1 LFVNIEI
8 KVPSLG
14 ESESEATLVAWLKQ
28 PGDSVV
34 EDDVLAEIESDKI
47 TMEVTALASGT
58 LTDIRKRDGDVV
70 EPGEIIGLIEPGEVV
85 STEKDSAIASAEPV
99 AQKSIADEP
108 EDQDSGKSISKGTDA
123 DDSQAAEKD
132 NASHGVKAAF
142 AARRVMVQETA
153 PPAAPFDAAE
163 QEIERREERVPMSGL
178 RKTIARR
185 LKEAQNTA
193 AILTTFNEVNMQA
206 VMDLRSRY
214 RDAFKE
220 RHDVSLGFMSFF
232 VKACVEALRR
242 YPVINSCVEGEEIVY
257 RNYQDIGIAV
267 STERGL
273 VVPVLRDAG
282 SLSMAD
288 IERGIVAFADKARNG
303 ALQPGD
309 LRGGTFSITNG
320 GVFGSLLSTPILN
333 PPQSAILGMHTIQ
346 QRPVA
351 ENGQVVVRP
360 MMYVALSYDHRI
372 VDGRDAV
379 QFLTTVKEVMEYPG
393 RNLLDL

>member
-1 LFVNIEI
+1 MNIDI

-14 ESESEATLVAWLKQ
+14 ESESEATLVAWHKHV
-28 PGDSVV
+28 GDSVV

-47 TMEVTALASGT
+47 TMEVTATASGT
-58 LTDIRKRDGDVV
+58 LIEARKRDGDMVA
-70 EPGEIIGLIEPGEVV
+70 PGEVIGRIEAGEV
-85 STEKDSAIASAEPV
+85 IREPRKTDRAGKKADAPLAAVQPLKETPAPKAQPQAKQQAVKEMVVAS
-99 AQKSIADEP
+99 
-108 EDQDSGKSISKGTDA
+108 
-123 DDSQAAEKD
+123 
-132 NASHGVKAAF
+132 
-142 AARRVMVQETA
+142 
-153 PPAAPFDAAE
+153 PAAG
-163 QEIERREERVPMSGL
+163 RGEERVPMSAL

-185 LKEAQNTA
+185 LKEAQSTA
-193 AILTTFNEVNMQA
+193 AILTTFNEVNMQP

-220 RHDVSLGFMSFF
+220 HHGVSLGFMSFF
-232 VKACVEALRR
+232 VQACVEGLRR
-242 YPVINSCVEGEEIVY
+242 FPVINACVEGEEIIY

-282 SLSMAD
+282 TLDMAG
-288 IERGIVAFADKARNG
+288 IESAIASFAGKAKSG
-303 ALQPGD
+303 DLLPGD
-309 LRGGTFSITNG
+309 LKGGTFSITNG

-333 PPQSAILGMHTIQ
+333 PPQSAILGMHAIQ

-351 ENGQVVVRP
+351 ENGQVVIRP
-360 MMYVALSYDHRI
+360 MMYIALSYDHRI

-393 RNLLDL
+393 RVLLDL

>member
-1 LFVNIEI
+1 MNIEI

-14 ESESEATLVAWLKQ
+14 ESESEATLVAWQKQ
-28 PGDSVV
+28 LGDSVV

-47 TMEVTALASGT
+47 TMEVTATASGT
-58 LTDIRKRDGDVV
+58 LTEVRKKDGDTV
-70 EPGEIIGLIEPGEVV
+70 EPGEIIGLIKADATGASSPKKPEAKARKVV
-85 STEKDSAIASAEPV
+85 APV
-99 AQKSIADEP
+99 VVEDEP
-108 EDQDSGKSISKGTDA
+108 EKPKA
-123 DDSQAAEKD
+123 K
-132 NASHGVKAAF
+132 HGVEAALAAKRAKA
-142 AARRVMVQETA
+142 QET
-153 PPAAPFDAAE
+153 PIAAPVAAAAPSV
-163 QEIERREERVPMSGL
+163 ERREERMPMSAL

-193 AILTTFNEVNMQA
+193 AILTTFNEVNMQP

-220 RHDVSLGFMSFF
+220 RHGVGLGFMSFF
-232 VKACVEALRR
+232 VKACVEGLRR
-242 YPVINSCVEGEEIVY
+242 FPVVNSCLEGEEIIY

-282 SLSMAD
+282 LLSLAD
-288 IERGIVAFADKARNG
+288 IERGIVAFADKARSG

-360 MMYVALSYDHRI
+360 MMYIALSYDHRI

-379 QFLTTVKEVMEYPG
+379 QFLTTVKEAMEYPG
-393 RNLLDL
+393 RSLLDL

>member
-1 LFVNIEI
+1 MNIEI

-14 ESESEATLVAWLKQ
+14 ESESEATLVAWRKQ
-28 PGDSVV
+28 IGDSVV

-47 TMEVTALASGT
+47 TMEVTAIGSGT
-58 LTDIRKRDGDVV
+58 LSEMHKRDGDMV
-70 EPGEIIGLIEPGEVV
+70 EPGEIIGLIEAGEVKRE
-85 STEKDSAIASAEPV
+85 TAAKTADEKPAAEP
-99 AQKSIADEP
+99 ASKPEP
-108 EDQDSGKSISKGTDA
+108 GQSKA
-123 DDSQAAEKD
+123 KAKPEKPAAAESK
-132 NASHGVKAAF
+132 VEAAKTGKPREVVR
-142 AARRVMVQETA
+142 AA
-153 PPAAPFDAAE
+153 PAAGR
-163 QEIERREERVPMSGL
+163 QEERVPMSAL

-193 AILTTFNEVNMQA
+193 AILTTFNEVNMQP

-220 RHDVSLGFMSFF
+220 RHGVGLGFMSFF
-232 VKACVEALRR
+232 VKACVEGLRR
-242 YPVINSCVEGEEIVY
+242 FPVLNACVEGEEIVY

-267 STERGL
+267 STDKGL

-282 SLSMAD
+282 ALGMAD
-288 IERGIVAFADKARNG
+288 IERSIVGFADKARSG

-309 LRGGTFSITNG
+309 LKGGTFSITNG

-351 ENGQVVVRP
+351 ENGQVVIRP

-379 QFLTTVKEVMEYPG
+379 QFLTTVKEAMEYPG
-393 RNLLDL
+393 RVLLDV

>member
-1 LFVNIEI
+1 VNIEI

-14 ESESEATLVAWLKQ
+14 ESESEATLVAWHKQ
-28 PGDSVV
+28 VGDSIA

-47 TMEVTALASGT
+47 TMEVTATGSGT
-58 LTDIRKRDGDVV
+58 LKEVRKQDGDTV
-70 EPGEIIGLIEPGEVV
+70 EPGEIIGLIEAGEVV
-85 STEKDSAIASAEPV
+85 LAPAAKPVVKKETIEKVQP
-99 AQKSIADEP
+99 P
-108 EDQDSGKSISKGTDA
+108 EVTDA
-123 DDSQAAEKD
+123 AA
-132 NASHGVKAAF
+132 VKPMAKH
-142 AARRVMVQETA
+142 RVKEA
-153 PPAAPFDAAE
+153 PAATKQQ
-163 QEIERREERVPMSGL
+163 QEVATAGVAKSSERREERVKMSSL

-193 AILTTFNEVNMQA
+193 AILTTFNEVNMQP

-214 RDAFKE
+214 RDPFKE
-220 RHDVSLGFMSFF
+220 RHGVGLGFMSFF
-232 VKACVEALRR
+232 VKACVEGLRR
-242 YPVINSCVEGEEIVY
+242 FPVVNACVEGEEIVY

-282 SLSMAD
+282 ALGMAD
-288 IERGIVAFADKARNG
+288 VERGIAIFVDKARSG

-309 LRGGTFSITNG
+309 LKGGTFSITNG

-360 MMYVALSYDHRI
+360 MMYIALSYDHRV

-379 QFLTTVKEVMEYPG
+379 QFLTTVKEAMEYPG
-393 RNLLDL
+393 RILLDL

>member
-1 LFVNIEI
+1 VDIEI

-14 ESESEATLVAWLKQ
+14 ESESEATLVAWQKHV
-28 PGDSVV
+28 GDQIV

-47 TMEVTALASGT
+47 TMEVTAISSGT
-58 LTDIRKRDGDVV
+58 LKEVRKRDGDTV
-70 EPGEIIGLIEPGEVV
+70 EPGEIIGLIEAGEVALAPAAKAV
-85 STEKDSAIASAEPV
+85 EKKEITAKVQSSEPMTEPSEAAE
-99 AQKSIADEP
+99 A
-108 EDQDSGKSISKGTDA
+108 
-123 DDSQAAEKD
+123 AAEKPI
-132 NASHGVKAAF
+132 AKHGVE
-142 AARRVMVQETA
+142 AARTA
-153 PPAAPFDAAE
+153 TKRQPREVADAGVS
-163 QEIERREERVPMSGL
+163 QSSERREERVHMSSL

-193 AILTTFNEVNMQA
+193 AILTTFNEVNMQP

-220 RHDVSLGFMSFF
+220 RHDVGLGFMSFF
-232 VKACVEALRR
+232 VKACVEGLRR
-242 YPVINSCVEGEEIVY
+242 FPVINACVEGEDIVY

-282 SLSMAD
+282 TLSMAD
-288 IERGIVAFADKARNG
+288 VERGIVAFADKAKSG

-309 LRGGTFSITNG
+309 LKGGTFSITNG

-360 MMYVALSYDHRI
+360 MMYIALSYDHRV
-372 VDGRDAV
+372 VDGKEAV
-379 QFLTTVKEVMEYPG
+379 QFLTTVKEAMEFPG
-393 RNLLDL
+393 RILLDL

>member
-1 LFVNIEI
+1 MDIEI

-14 ESESEATLVAWLKQ
+14 ESESEATLVAWQKHV
-28 PGDSVV
+28 GDQVV

-47 TMEVTALASGT
+47 TMEVTAISSGT
-58 LTDIRKRDGDVV
+58 LKEVRKRDGDTV
-70 EPGEIIGLIEPGEVV
+70 EPGEIIGLIEAGEVALAPAAKAV
-85 STEKDSAIASAEPV
+85 EKKEMTAKVQPSEPVDAAAEEPV
-99 AQKSIADEP
+99 AK
-108 EDQDSGKSISKGTDA
+108 
-123 DDSQAAEKD
+123 
-132 NASHGVKAAF
+132 HGVEAAL
-142 AARRVMVQETA
+142 TA
-153 PPAAPFDAAE
+153 TKTQPREVADVGVS
-163 QEIERREERVPMSGL
+163 QSSERREDRVHMSSL

-193 AILTTFNEVNMQA
+193 AILTTFNEVNMQP

-220 RHDVSLGFMSFF
+220 RHDVGLGFMSFF
-232 VKACVEALRR
+232 VKACVEGLRR
-242 YPVINSCVEGEEIVY
+242 FPVINACVEGEDIVY

-288 IERGIVAFADKARNG
+288 VERGIVAFADKARNG

-309 LRGGTFSITNG
+309 LKGGTFSITNG

-360 MMYVALSYDHRI
+360 MMYIALSYDHRV
-372 VDGRDAV
+372 VDGKDAV
-379 QFLTTVKEVMEYPG
+379 QFLTTVKEAMEYPG
-393 RNLLDL
+393 RILLDL

>member
-1 LFVNIEI
+1 VNIEI

-14 ESESEATLVAWLKQ
+14 ESESEATLVAWQKQ
-28 PGDSVV
+28 LGDSVV

-47 TMEVTALASGT
+47 TMEVTATASGT
-58 LTDIRKRDGDVV
+58 LTEVRKKDGDTV
-70 EPGEIIGLIEPGEVV
+70 EPGEIIGLIKADATGASSPKKPEAKARKVV
-85 STEKDSAIASAEPV
+85 APV
-99 AQKSIADEP
+99 VVEDEP
-108 EDQDSGKSISKGTDA
+108 EKPKA
-123 DDSQAAEKD
+123 K
-132 NASHGVKAAF
+132 HGVEAALAAKRAKA
-142 AARRVMVQETA
+142 QET
-153 PPAAPFDAAE
+153 PIAAPVAAAAPSV
-163 QEIERREERVPMSGL
+163 ERREERMPMSAL

-193 AILTTFNEVNMQA
+193 AILTTFNEVNMQP

-220 RHDVSLGFMSFF
+220 RHGVGLGFMSFF
-232 VKACVEALRR
+232 VKACVEGLRR
-242 YPVINSCVEGEEIVY
+242 FPVVNSCLEGEEIIY

-282 SLSMAD
+282 LLSLAD
-288 IERGIVAFADKARNG
+288 IERGIVAFADKARSG

-360 MMYVALSYDHRI
+360 MMYIALSYDHRI

-393 RNLLDL
+393 RSLLDL

>member
-1 LFVNIEI
+1 MNIEI

-14 ESESEATLVAWLKQ
+14 ESESEATLVAWQKHV
-28 PGDSVV
+28 GDSVA

-47 TMEVTALASGT
+47 TMEVTAFAAGT
-58 LTDIRKRDGDVV
+58 LKEVRKQDGDTV
-70 EPGEIIGLIEPGEVV
+70 EPGEIIGLLEVSDV
-85 STEKDSAIASAEPV
+85 V
-99 AQKSIADEP
+99 AAKPAKPAAKPAKVTKKADEKV
-108 EDQDSGKSISKGTDA
+108 EA
-123 DDSQAAEKD
+123 AAEAAK
-132 NASHGVKAAF
+132 AKHGVEVALAAKR
-142 AARRVMVQETA
+142 AQPKEV
-153 PPAAPFDAAE
+153 PAAAVSG
-163 QEIERREERVPMSGL
+163 ERHEERVPMSAL

-193 AILTTFNEVNMQA
+193 AILTTFNEVNMQP

-214 RDAFKE
+214 REAFKE
-220 RHDVSLGFMSFF
+220 RHGVGLGFMSFF
-232 VKACVEALRR
+232 VKACVEGLRR
-242 YPVINSCVEGEEIVY
+242 FPVVNSCVEDQEIVY

-282 SLSMAD
+282 TLSMAN
-288 IERGIVAFADKARNG
+288 IEHAIIAYADKARAG
-303 ALQPGD
+303 TLQPGD
-309 LRGGTFSITNG
+309 LKGGTFSITNG

-360 MMYVALSYDHRI
+360 MMYIALSYDHRI

-379 QFLTTVKEVMEYPG
+379 QFLTTVKEAMEYPG
-393 RNLLDL
+393 RSLLDL

>member
-14 ESESEATLVAWLKQ
+14 ESESEATLVAWRKHA
-28 PGDSVV
+28 GDSVV

-47 TMEVTALASGT
+47 TMEVTAIASGT
-58 LTDIRKRDGDVV
+58 LLEVRKRDGDTV
-70 EPGEIIGLIEPGEVV
+70 EPGEIIGLIEAGEVV
-85 STEKDSAIASAEPV
+85 APEVKKTKPVSAKKVKPVEAAAPEEPKEK
-99 AQKSIADEP
+99 
-108 EDQDSGKSISKGTDA
+108 
-123 DDSQAAEKD
+123 
-132 NASHGVKAAF
+132 HGVKAAL
-142 AARRVMVQETA
+142 TA
-153 PPAAPFDAAE
+153 GREQAKATTQAAPLSV
-163 QEIERREERVPMSGL
+163 ERQEERVPMSAL

-185 LKEAQNTA
+185 LKDAQNTA
-193 AILTTFNEVNMQA
+193 AILTTFNEVNMQP

-214 RDAFKE
+214 RDAFKQK
-220 RHDVSLGFMSFF
+220 HDVGLGFMSFF

-242 YPVINSCVEGEEIVY
+242 FPVVNACVEGEEIVY

-267 STERGL
+267 STEKGL

-282 SLSMAD
+282 VLGLAD
-288 IERGIVAFADKARNG
+288 IERGIAEYAEKARSG
-303 ALQPGD
+303 GLQPGD
-309 LRGGTFSITNG
+309 LKGGSFSITNG

-351 ENGQVVVRP
+351 ENGQVVIRP
-360 MMYVALSYDHRI
+360 MMYIALSYDHRI

-379 QFLTTVKEVMEYPG
+379 QFLTTVKEELEFPG
-393 RNLLDL
+393 RGLLGL

>member
-1 LFVNIEI
+1 MNIEI

-14 ESESEATLVAWLKQ
+14 ESESEATLVAWQKQ
-28 PGDSVV
+28 LGDSVV

-47 TMEVTALASGT
+47 TMEVTATASGT
-58 LTDIRKRDGDVV
+58 LTEVRKKDGDTV
-70 EPGEIIGLIEPGEVV
+70 EPGEIIGLIKADATGASSPKKPEAKARKVV
-85 STEKDSAIASAEPV
+85 APV
-99 AQKSIADEP
+99 VVEDEP
-108 EDQDSGKSISKGTDA
+108 EKPKA
-123 DDSQAAEKD
+123 K
-132 NASHGVKAAF
+132 HGVEAALAAKRAKA
-142 AARRVMVQETA
+142 QET
-153 PPAAPFDAAE
+153 PIAAPVAAAAPSV
-163 QEIERREERVPMSGL
+163 ERREERMPMSAL

-193 AILTTFNEVNMQA
+193 AILTTFNEVNMQP

-220 RHDVSLGFMSFF
+220 RHGVGLGFMSFF
-232 VKACVEALRR
+232 VKACVEGLRR
-242 YPVINSCVEGEEIVY
+242 FPVVNSCLEGEEIIY

-282 SLSMAD
+282 LLSLAD
-288 IERGIVAFADKARNG
+288 IERGIVAFADKARSG

-360 MMYVALSYDHRI
+360 MMYIALSYDHRI

-379 QFLTTVKEVMEYPG
+379 QFLTT
-393 RNLLDL
+393 

>member
-1 LFVNIEI
+1 MNIEI

-14 ESESEATLVAWLKQ
+14 ESESEATLVAWQKHV
-28 PGDSVV
+28 GDQVV

-47 TMEVTALASGT
+47 TMEVTAIGSGT
-58 LTDIRKRDGDVV
+58 LTEARKRDGDTVA
-70 EPGEIIGLIEPGEVV
+70 PGEVIGLIKAGAVDTPKKAAP
-85 STEKDSAIASAEPV
+85 EKPV
-99 AQKSIADEP
+99 ASPKGAAAP
-108 EDQDSGKSISKGTDA
+108 E
-123 DDSQAAEKD
+123 
-132 NASHGVKAAF
+132 
-142 AARRVMVQETA
+142 MQE
-153 PPAAPFDAAE
+153 PAAQAKTKPVPE
-163 QEIERREERVPMSGL
+163 TRRPQPQEVPVSRSRTDRHEDRVPMSAL

-206 VMDLRSRY
+206 VMDLRGRF

-220 RHDVSLGFMSFF
+220 KHDVGLGFMSFF
-232 VKACVEALRR
+232 VKACVESLRR
-242 YPVINSCVEGEEIVY
+242 FPVINACVEGEEIVY

-282 SLSMAD
+282 QLGMAE
-288 IERGIVAFADKARNG
+288 IERSILAFADKAKSG

-309 LRGGTFSITNG
+309 LKGGTFSITNG
-320 GVFGSLLSTPILN
+320 GVFGSLLSTPIIN

-360 MMYVALSYDHRI
+360 MMYIALSYDHRI

-379 QFLTTVKEVMEYPG
+379 QFLTTVKEVLEYPG

>member
-1 LFVNIEI
+1 VNIEI

-14 ESESEATLVAWLKQ
+14 ESESEATLVAWQKHV
-28 PGDSVV
+28 GDSVV

-47 TMEVTALASGT
+47 TMEVTATASGT
-58 LTDIRKRDGDVV
+58 LKEVRKRDGDTV
-70 EPGEIIGLIEPGEVV
+70 EPGEIIGLIEAGEVALAPAAKGV
-85 STEKDSAIASAEPV
+85 EKKEKTAKVQPSESMAETSSAAEASAEQP
-99 AQKSIADEP
+99 IA
-108 EDQDSGKSISKGTDA
+108 K
-123 DDSQAAEKD
+123 
-132 NASHGVKAAF
+132 HGVEAAL
-142 AARRVMVQETA
+142 TA
-153 PPAAPFDAAE
+153 TKTKPREVADAGVS
-163 QEIERREERVPMSGL
+163 QSRERREERVHMSSL

-193 AILTTFNEVNMQA
+193 AILTTFNEVNMQP

-220 RHDVSLGFMSFF
+220 RHDVGLGFMSFF
-232 VKACVEALRR
+232 VKACVEGLRR
-242 YPVINSCVEGEEIVY
+242 FPVINACVEAEDIVY

-282 SLSMAD
+282 TLSMAD
-288 IERGIVAFADKARNG
+288 IERGIVAFADRAKSG

-309 LRGGTFSITNG
+309 LKGGTFSITNG

-333 PPQSAILGMHTIQ
+333 PPQSAILGMHSIQ

-351 ENGQVVVRP
+351 ENGQVVIRP
-360 MMYVALSYDHRI
+360 MMYIALSYDHRV
-372 VDGRDAV
+372 VDGKDAV
-379 QFLTTVKEVMEYPG
+379 QFLTTVKEAMEYPG
-393 RNLLDL
+393 RILLDL

>member
-1 LFVNIEI
+1 VNIEI

-14 ESESEATLVAWLKQ
+14 ESESEATLVAWQKHV
-28 PGDSVV
+28 GDSVA

-47 TMEVTALASGT
+47 TMEVTATASGT
-58 LTDIRKRDGDVV
+58 LTEARKRDGDTV
-70 EPGEIIGLIEPGEVV
+70 EPGEIIGLIEAGEEALAPAGKPGVKEEKTERAQPPEETEV
-85 STEKDSAIASAEPV
+85 PV
-99 AQKSIADEP
+99 VKPMAK
-108 EDQDSGKSISKGTDA
+108 
-123 DDSQAAEKD
+123 
-132 NASHGVKAAF
+132 HGVEATLAATNAQQQKVV
-142 AARRVMVQETA
+142 AAGVA
-153 PPAAPFDAAE
+153 LSS
-163 QEIERREERVPMSGL
+163 ERREERVPMSAL

-193 AILTTFNEVNMQA
+193 AILTTFNEVNMQP

-220 RHDVSLGFMSFF
+220 RHGVSLGFMSFF
-232 VKACVEALRR
+232 VKACVEGLRR
-242 YPVINSCVEGEEIVY
+242 FPVLNACVEGEDIVY

-282 SLSMAD
+282 LLGMVD
-288 IERGIVAFADKARNG
+288 IESGIVAFADKARSG

-309 LRGGTFSITNG
+309 LKGGTFSITNG

-360 MMYVALSYDHRI
+360 MMYIALSYDHRV
-372 VDGRDAV
+372 VDWRDAV

-393 RNLLDL
+393 RVLLDL

>member
-1 LFVNIEI
+1 MDIEI

-14 ESESEATLVAWLKQ
+14 ESESEATLVAWQKHV
-28 PGDSVV
+28 GDSIA

-47 TMEVTALASGT
+47 TMEVTAISSGT
-58 LTDIRKRDGDVV
+58 LKEVRKRDGDTV
-70 EPGEIIGLIEPGEVV
+70 EPGEVIGLIEAGELADSPATKAV
-85 STEKDSAIASAEPV
+85 EKKEKPVKPQQSQPMAEPSEAAESSAEEP
-99 AQKSIADEP
+99 IA
-108 EDQDSGKSISKGTDA
+108 K
-123 DDSQAAEKD
+123 
-132 NASHGVKAAF
+132 HGVEAAL
-142 AARRVMVQETA
+142 TA
-153 PPAAPFDAAE
+153 TKTQPREVADAGVS
-163 QEIERREERVPMSGL
+163 QSSERREERVHMSSL

-193 AILTTFNEVNMQA
+193 AILTTFNEVNMQP

-220 RHDVSLGFMSFF
+220 RHDVGLGFMSFF
-232 VKACVEALRR
+232 VKACVEGLRR
-242 YPVINSCVEGEEIVY
+242 FPVINACVEGEDIVY

-282 SLSMAD
+282 TLSMAD
-288 IERGIVAFADKARNG
+288 VERGIVAFADKARSG
-303 ALQPGD
+303 VLQPGD
-309 LRGGTFSITNG
+309 LKGGTFSITNG

-360 MMYVALSYDHRI
+360 MMYIALSYDHRV
-372 VDGRDAV
+372 VDGKDAV
-379 QFLTTVKEVMEYPG
+379 QFLTTVKEAMEYPG
-393 RNLLDL
+393 RILLDL

>member
-1 LFVNIEI
+1 VNIEI

-14 ESESEATLVAWLKQ
+14 ESESEATLVAWQKHV
-28 PGDSVV
+28 GDSVA

-47 TMEVTALASGT
+47 TMEVTAFAAGT
-58 LTDIRKRDGDVV
+58 LKEVRKQDGDTV
-70 EPGEIIGLIEPGEVV
+70 EPGEIIGLLEVSDKVAAKPVKSAAKPAKPAKKADAKVEAAAEAAKEKHGVEVV
-85 STEKDSAIASAEPV
+85 L
-99 AQKSIADEP
+99 
-108 EDQDSGKSISKGTDA
+108 
-123 DDSQAAEKD
+123 AAKRVQPKE
-132 NASHGVKAAF
+132 AAAAVHG
-142 AARRVMVQETA
+142 
-153 PPAAPFDAAE
+153 
-163 QEIERREERVPMSGL
+163 ERHEERVPMSAL

-193 AILTTFNEVNMQA
+193 AILTTFNEVNMQP

-220 RHDVSLGFMSFF
+220 QHGVGLGFMSFF
-232 VKACVEALRR
+232 VKACVEGLRR
-242 YPVINSCVEGEEIVY
+242 FPVVNSCVEGQEIVY

-273 VVPVLRDAG
+273 VVPVVRDAG
-282 SLSMAD
+282 ALSMAN
-288 IERGIVAFADKARNG
+288 IEHAIVAYADKAKAG
-303 ALQPGD
+303 TLQPGD
-309 LRGGTFSITNG
+309 LKGGTFSITNG

-360 MMYVALSYDHRI
+360 MMYIALSYDHRV

-379 QFLTTVKEVMEYPG
+379 QFLTTVKEVLEYPG
-393 RNLLDL
+393 RSLLDL